1 MANMYLEPFGFKDG
15 FRALRATYY
24 GYSYEVANNDD
35 GTYNVTTVTN
45 APEDAIFLAKDN
57 GMVLMRGETPTKW
70 YKQ

>member
-1 MANMYLEPFGFKDG
+1 MANMYLEPCGYKDG
-15 FRALRATYY
+15 HQALRATYY
-24 GYSYEVANNDD
+24 GYSNEVANNGD

-45 APEDAIFLAKDN
+45 APEDAIFIAKDN